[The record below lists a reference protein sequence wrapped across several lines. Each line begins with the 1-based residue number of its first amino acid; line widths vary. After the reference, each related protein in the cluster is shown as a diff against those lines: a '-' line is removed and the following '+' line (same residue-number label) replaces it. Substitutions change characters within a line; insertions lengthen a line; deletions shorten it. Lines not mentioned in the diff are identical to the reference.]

1 MAREVSSRDAV
12 CFALCGKIIPD
23 HPIISQKYPIIK
35 KVKIN
40 MSLM

>member
-1 MAREVSSRDAV
+1 MAREVSSGDDMRST
-12 CFALCGKIIPD
+12 LCGKIIPD